1 MREIAGNFCHGAI
14 MSEEAESTGK
24 NLPHRGMRQKD
35 DEEKVRWKL
44 SRQWSIRISIV
55 RAPFRY
61 SPRIYLALLL
71 PLLGS
76 LPDSFAQTS
85 ALEKAALAVPS
96 PALSML
102 PVFFAQDRG
111 LFKKENIEP
120 VIVMMSGRLQ
130 AIALGTGEIDYA
142 ASVETILRSTMQ
154 GMAFKIIVYTSA
166 KLSVVLV
173 TAPDIKSVADLR
185 GKAVGVTSLG
195 GGLEYALREILIQQ
209 GKLNPE
215 REVRTVSLGMPEQMA
230 GLAAGSLQ
238 GAMLVPPYDGIMARK
253 GYRRLVSAVDL
264 LEYPQG
270 GIATTDKKLKEKPAQ
285 VKRLIRAMIQALN
298 EIRSERERTVSY
310 IATRWKIDQE
320 LAAQSY
326 DIMVRSFSKDG
337 SASTKSIQNVI
348 DSTRSRLQIDRA
360 ISVNDVAAFSLLGEV
375 QKELSL
381 R

>member
-1 MREIAGNFCHGAI
+1 MPA
-14 MSEEAESTGK
+14 
-24 NLPHRGMRQKD
+24 L
-35 DEEKVRWKL
+35 
-44 SRQWSIRISIV
+44 
-55 RAPFRY
+55 FRY
-61 SPRIYLALLL
+61 SPRLYLALLL
-71 PLLGS
+71 LLLGS
-76 LPDSFAQTS
+76 LPDSFAQT
-85 ALEKAALAVPS
+85 AAPERSLIAVPS

-111 LFKKENIEP
+111 LFKQEGIEP
-120 VIVMMSGRLQ
+120 VLVMMSGRLQ

-154 GMAFKIIVYTSA
+154 GMPFKIIVYTNS
-166 KLSVVLV
+166 KMSVVLV
-173 TAPDIKSVADLR
+173 TSPDIRSVADLR

-209 GKLNPE
+209 GKLNPD

-285 VKRLIRAMIQALN
+285 VKRVIRAMIQALN
-298 EIRSERERTVSY
+298 EIRSERERTVTY

-337 SASTKSIQNVI
+337 SASAKSIQNVI

-375 QKELSL
+375 QRELSL

>member
-1 MREIAGNFCHGAI
+1 MRLS
-14 MSEEAESTGK
+14 SE
-24 NLPHRGMRQKD
+24 Q
-35 DEEKVRWKL
+35 
-44 SRQWSIRISIV
+44 
-55 RAPFRY
+55 
-61 SPRIYLALLL
+61 PRRFFLALIIILCVL
-71 PLLGS
+71 TA
-76 LPDSFAQTS
+76 DSYAQAPS
-85 ALEKAALAVPS
+85 AEKALIAVPS

-111 LFKKENIEP
+111 LFKKEGIDP

-154 GMAFKIIVYTSA
+154 GMPFKIIVYTNS
-166 KLSVVLV
+166 KMSVVLV
-173 TAPDIKSVADLR
+173 TSPEIKTVADLR

-195 GGLEYALREILIQQ
+195 GGLEYALREILLQQ
-209 GKLNPE
+209 GKLNPD
-215 REVRTVSLGMPEQMA
+215 RDVRAVSLGMPEQMA
-230 GLAAGSLQ
+230 GLAAGSLH
-238 GAMLVPPYDGIMARK
+238 GAMLVPPYDGLMARK

-270 GIATTDKKLKEKPAQ
+270 GIATTDKKLREKPAQ
-285 VKRLIRAMIQALN
+285 VKRILRAMLQALN
-298 EIRSERERTVSY
+298 EIRSERDRTVNY
-310 IATRWKIDQE
+310 IAGRWKIDHE

-337 SASTKSIQNVI
+337 SASAKSIQNVI

-375 QKELSL
+375 QRETTLK
-381 R
+381 

>member
-1 MREIAGNFCHGAI
+1 MCP
-14 MSEEAESTGK
+14 
-24 NLPHRGMRQKD
+24 L
-35 DEEKVRWKL
+35 
-44 SRQWSIRISIV
+44 
-55 RAPFRY
+55 FRY
-61 SPRIYLALLL
+61 YPRLYLALLL
-71 PLLGS
+71 PLLGP
-76 LPDSFAQTS
+76 LPDCFAQTS
-85 ALEKAALAVPS
+85 APEKALIAVPS

-102 PVFFAQDRG
+102 PVYFAQDRG
-111 LFKKENIEP
+111 LFKKEGIEP
-120 VIVMMSGRLQ
+120 VLVMMSGRLQ

-154 GMAFKIIVYTSA
+154 GMPFKIILYTNS
-166 KLSVVLV
+166 KMSVVLV
-173 TAPDIKSVADLR
+173 TSPDIKSVADLR

-209 GKLNPE
+209 GKLNPD
-215 REVRTVSLGMPEQMA
+215 RDVRAVSLGMPEQMA

-285 VKRLIRAMIQALN
+285 VKRVIRAMIQALN
-298 EIRSERERTVSY
+298 EIRSERERTVTY

-348 DSTRSRLQIDRA
+348 DSTKSRLQIDRA

-375 QKELSL
+375 QRELSL

>member
-1 MREIAGNFCHGAI
+1 MPA
-14 MSEEAESTGK
+14 
-24 NLPHRGMRQKD
+24 L
-35 DEEKVRWKL
+35 
-44 SRQWSIRISIV
+44 
-55 RAPFRY
+55 FRY
-61 SPRIYLALLL
+61 SPRLYLALLL
-71 PLLGS
+71 LLLGS
-76 LPDSFAQTS
+76 LPDSFAQTAAPER
-85 ALEKAALAVPS
+85 ALIAVPS

-111 LFKKENIEP
+111 LFKQEGIEP
-120 VIVMMSGRLQ
+120 VLVMMSGRLQ

-154 GMAFKIIVYTSA
+154 GMPFKIIVYTNS
-166 KLSVVLV
+166 KMSVVLV
-173 TAPDIKSVADLR
+173 TSPDIRSVADLR

-209 GKLNPE
+209 GKLNPD

-285 VKRLIRAMIQALN
+285 VKRIIRAMIQALN
-298 EIRSERERTVSY
+298 EIRSERERTVTY

-337 SASTKSIQNVI
+337 SASAKSIQNVI

-375 QKELSL
+375 QRELSL

>member
-1 MREIAGNFCHGAI
+1 MRP
-14 MSEEAESTGK
+14 
-24 NLPHRGMRQKD
+24 L
-35 DEEKVRWKL
+35 
-44 SRQWSIRISIV
+44 
-55 RAPFRY
+55 FRY
-61 SPRIYLALLL
+61 SPGFYLASLLL
-71 PLLGS
+71 LLGS
-76 LPDSFAQTS
+76 LPEASAQTLS
-85 ALEKAALAVPS
+85 LEKAIIAVPS

-111 LFKKENIEP
+111 LFKKEGIEP

-285 VKRLIRAMIQALN
+285 VKRIIRAMLQALN

>member
-1 MREIAGNFCHGAI
+1 
-14 MSEEAESTGK
+14 
-24 NLPHRGMRQKD
+24 
-35 DEEKVRWKL
+35 
-44 SRQWSIRISIV
+44 V
-55 RAPFRY
+55 RALFRY
-61 SPRIYLALLL
+61 SLRLYLALLL
-71 PLLGS
+71 LLLGS
-76 LPDSFAQTS
+76 LPDSFAQTPT
-85 ALEKAALAVPS
+85 LEKAIIAVPS

-111 LFKKENIEP
+111 LFKKEGIEA
-120 VIVMMSGRLQ
+120 VLVMMSGRLQ
-130 AIALGTGEIDYA
+130 AIALGTSEIDYA

-154 GMAFKIIVYTSA
+154 GMPFKIILYTNS
-166 KLSVVLV
+166 KMSVVLV
-173 TAPDIKSVADLR
+173 TSPDIKSVADLR

-209 GKLNPE
+209 GKLNPD

-230 GLAAGSLQ
+230 GLTTGSLQ

-285 VKRLIRAMIQALN
+285 VKRVIRAMIQALN
-298 EIRSERERTVSY
+298 EIRSERERTVTY

-337 SASTKSIQNVI
+337 SASAKSIQNVI

-360 ISVNDVAAFSLLGEV
+360 VSVNDVAAFSLLGEV
-375 QKELSL
+375 QREMSL

>member
-1 MREIAGNFCHGAI
+1 VPA
-14 MSEEAESTGK
+14 
-24 NLPHRGMRQKD
+24 L
-35 DEEKVRWKL
+35 
-44 SRQWSIRISIV
+44 
-55 RAPFRY
+55 FRY
-61 SPRIYLALLL
+61 SPRLYLALLL
-71 PLLGS
+71 LLLGS
-76 LPDSFAQTS
+76 LPDSFAQT
-85 ALEKAALAVPS
+85 AAPERSLIAVPS

-111 LFKKENIEP
+111 LFKQEGIEP
-120 VIVMMSGRLQ
+120 VLVMMSGRLQ

-154 GMAFKIIVYTSA
+154 GMPFKIIVYTNS
-166 KLSVVLV
+166 KMSVVLV
-173 TAPDIKSVADLR
+173 TSPDIRSVADLR

-209 GKLNPE
+209 GKLNPD

-285 VKRLIRAMIQALN
+285 VKRVIRAMIQALN
-298 EIRSERERTVSY
+298 EIRSERERTVTY

-337 SASTKSIQNVI
+337 SASAKSIQNVI

-375 QKELSL
+375 QRELSL

>member
-1 MREIAGNFCHGAI
+1 MEY
-14 MSEEAESTGK
+14 
-24 NLPHRGMRQKD
+24 L
-35 DEEKVRWKL
+35 
-44 SRQWSIRISIV
+44 ISIV
-55 RAPFRY
+55 RALFGY
-61 SPRIYLALLL
+61 SPRLYLALLL
-71 PLLGS
+71 LLGS
-76 LPDSFAQTS
+76 LPDSFAQT
-85 ALEKAALAVPS
+85 AAPEKALIAVPS

-111 LFKKENIEP
+111 LFKKEGIEP
-120 VIVMMSGRLQ
+120 VLVMMSGRLQ

-154 GMAFKIIVYTSA
+154 GMPFKIILYTNS
-166 KLSVVLV
+166 KMSVVLV
-173 TAPDIKSVADLR
+173 TSPDIKSVADLR

-209 GKLNPE
+209 GKLNPD
-215 REVRTVSLGMPEQMA
+215 RDVRAVSLGMPEQMA
-230 GLAAGSLQ
+230 GLAAGSLH
-238 GAMLVPPYDGIMARK
+238 GAMLVPPYDAIMARK

-270 GIATTDKKLKEKPAQ
+270 GIATTDKKIKERPAQ
-285 VKRLIRAMIQALN
+285 VKRIMRAMIQALN
-298 EIRSERERTVSY
+298 DIRGERERTVSY

-337 SASTKSIQNVI
+337 SASAKSIQNVI

>member
-1 MREIAGNFCHGAI
+1 
-14 MSEEAESTGK
+14 
-24 NLPHRGMRQKD
+24 
-35 DEEKVRWKL
+35 
-44 SRQWSIRISIV
+44 
-55 RAPFRY
+55 
-61 SPRIYLALLL
+61 LLL
-71 PLLGS
+71 LLLGS
-76 LPDSFAQTS
+76 LPDSFAQTLT
-85 ALEKAALAVPS
+85 LEKAIIAVPS

-111 LFKKENIEP
+111 LFKKEGIDP
-120 VIVMMSGRLQ
+120 VIVIMSGRLQ

-154 GMAFKIIVYTSA
+154 GMPFKIILYTNS
-166 KLSVVLV
+166 KMSVVLV
-173 TAPDIKSVADLR
+173 TSPDIKSVADLR

-209 GKLNPE
+209 GKLNPD
-215 REVRTVSLGMPEQMA
+215 REVRAVSLGMPEQMA
-230 GLAAGSLQ
+230 GLAAGSLH

-285 VKRLIRAMIQALN
+285 VKRVIRAMIQALN
-298 EIRSERERTVSY
+298 EIRSEREQTVSY

-337 SASTKSIQNVI
+337 SASAKSIQNVI
-348 DSTRSRLQIDRA
+348 DSTKSRLQIDRA
-360 ISVNDVAAFSLLGEV
+360 ISVNDVVAFSLLGEV
-375 QKELSL
+375 QRELSL

>member
-1 MREIAGNFCHGAI
+1 MPA
-14 MSEEAESTGK
+14 
-24 NLPHRGMRQKD
+24 L
-35 DEEKVRWKL
+35 
-44 SRQWSIRISIV
+44 
-55 RAPFRY
+55 FRY
-61 SPRIYLALLL
+61 SPRLYLALLL
-71 PLLGS
+71 PLIGS
-76 LPDSFAQTS
+76 LPNSFAQT
-85 ALEKAALAVPS
+85 AAPEKALIAVPS

-111 LFKKENIEP
+111 LFKKEGIEP
-120 VIVMMSGRLQ
+120 VLVMMSGRLQ

-154 GMAFKIIVYTSA
+154 GMAFKIIVYTNA

-209 GKLNPE
+209 GKLNPD

-285 VKRLIRAMIQALN
+285 VKRLIRAMIQALS
-298 EIRSERERTVSY
+298 EIRSEREKTVSY

-337 SASTKSIQNVI
+337 SASAKSIQNVI

>member
-1 MREIAGNFCHGAI
+1 
-14 MSEEAESTGK
+14 
-24 NLPHRGMRQKD
+24 
-35 DEEKVRWKL
+35 
-44 SRQWSIRISIV
+44 
-55 RAPFRY
+55 
-61 SPRIYLALLL
+61 LLL
-71 PLLGS
+71 LLLAS
-76 LPDSFAQTS
+76 LPDGFAQTS
-85 ALEKAALAVPS
+85 SLEKALIAVPS

-111 LFKKENIEP
+111 LFKKEGIEP
-120 VIVMMSGRLQ
+120 VIVIMSGRLQ

-154 GMAFKIIVYTSA
+154 GMPFKIILYTNS
-166 KLSVVLV
+166 KMSVVLV
-173 TAPDIKSVADLR
+173 TSPDIKSVADLR

-209 GKLNPE
+209 GKLNPD
-215 REVRTVSLGMPEQMA
+215 REVRAVSLGMPEQMA
-230 GLAAGSLQ
+230 GLAAGSLH

-270 GIATTDKKLKEKPAQ
+270 GIATTDRKLKEKPAQ
-285 VKRLIRAMIQALN
+285 VKRIIRAMIQALN

-337 SASTKSIQNVI
+337 SASAKSIQNVI

-375 QKELSL
+375 QRELSL

>member
-1 MREIAGNFCHGAI
+1 
-14 MSEEAESTGK
+14 
-24 NLPHRGMRQKD
+24 
-35 DEEKVRWKL
+35 
-44 SRQWSIRISIV
+44 V
-55 RAPFRY
+55 RALFRY
-61 SPRIYLALLL
+61 SLRLYLALLL
-71 PLLGS
+71 LLLGS
-76 LPDSFAQTS
+76 LPDSFAQTPT
-85 ALEKAALAVPS
+85 LEKAIIAVPS

-111 LFKKENIEP
+111 LFKKEGIDP
-120 VIVMMSGRLQ
+120 VIVIMSGRLQ

-154 GMAFKIIVYTSA
+154 GMPFKIILYTNS
-166 KLSVVLV
+166 KMSVVLV
-173 TAPDIKSVADLR
+173 TSPDIKSVADLR

-209 GKLNPE
+209 GKLNPD
-215 REVRTVSLGMPEQMA
+215 REVRAVSLGMPEQMA
-230 GLAAGSLQ
+230 GLAAGSLH

-285 VKRLIRAMIQALN
+285 VKRVIRAMIQALN
-298 EIRSERERTVSY
+298 EIRSEREQTVSY

-337 SASTKSIQNVI
+337 SASAKSIQNVI
-348 DSTRSRLQIDRA
+348 DSTKSRLQIDRA
-360 ISVNDVAAFSLLGEV
+360 ISVNDVVAFSLLGEV
-375 QKELSL
+375 QRELSL

>member
-1 MREIAGNFCHGAI
+1 MEY
-14 MSEEAESTGK
+14 
-24 NLPHRGMRQKD
+24 L
-35 DEEKVRWKL
+35 
-44 SRQWSIRISIV
+44 ISIV
-55 RAPFRY
+55 RALFGY
-61 SPRIYLALLL
+61 SPRLYLALLL
-71 PLLGS
+71 LLGS
-76 LPDSFAQTS
+76 LPDSFAQT
-85 ALEKAALAVPS
+85 AAPEKALIAVPS

-111 LFKKENIEP
+111 LFKKEGIEP
-120 VIVMMSGRLQ
+120 VLVMMSGRLQ

-154 GMAFKIIVYTSA
+154 GMPFKIILYTNS
-166 KLSVVLV
+166 KMSVVLV
-173 TAPDIKSVADLR
+173 TSPDIKSVADLR

-209 GKLNPE
+209 GKLNPD
-215 REVRTVSLGMPEQMA
+215 RDVRAVSLGMPEQMA
-230 GLAAGSLQ
+230 GLAAGSLH
-238 GAMLVPPYDGIMARK
+238 GAMLVPPYDAIMARK

-270 GIATTDKKLKEKPAQ
+270 GIATTDKKIKERPAQ
-285 VKRLIRAMIQALN
+285 VKRIMRAMIQALN
-298 EIRSERERTVSY
+298 DIRGERERTVNY
-310 IATRWKIDQE
+310 IAMRWKIDQE

-337 SASTKSIQNVI
+337 SASAKSIQSVI

>member
-1 MREIAGNFCHGAI
+1 
-14 MSEEAESTGK
+14 
-24 NLPHRGMRQKD
+24 
-35 DEEKVRWKL
+35 
-44 SRQWSIRISIV
+44 V
-55 RAPFRY
+55 RAFFRY
-61 SPRIYLALLL
+61 SPRLYLALLL
-71 PLLGS
+71 LLLGS
-76 LPDSFAQTS
+76 LPDSFAQTP
-85 ALEKAALAVPS
+85 ALEKAIIAVPS

-173 TAPDIKSVADLR
+173 TAPGIKSVADLR

-209 GKLNPE
+209 GKLNPD

-285 VKRLIRAMIQALN
+285 VKRIIRAMLQALN
-298 EIRSERERTVSY
+298 EIRSEREQTVSY

-337 SASTKSIQNVI
+337 SASAKSIQNVI

-360 ISVNDVAAFSLLGEV
+360 ISVNDVAAFSLLGEA
-375 QKELSL
+375 QRELSL